1 MTEKKTLNNQKHP
14 SSFRDSSGFIF
25 LKDGIL
31 YRQVNNIYREHYDA
45 LMASGLYDFLTENK
59 LLVPH
64 EEADISIKLSADAY
78 KILRP
83 QKIPFISYPYEW
95 SFSQLKQA
103 ALATLKIQQE
113 ALARGMT
120 LKDCSAYNIQ
130 FYQGRPILID
140 TLSFEKYQA
149 DKPWIGYRQF
159 CQHFLAPLALMSY
172 TDIRLQQLLKI
183 YIDGIPL
190 DFASKLLPK
199 RSYARFALLSHIHLH
214 AKSQKRYA
222 GEHAPK
228 SKIQGG
234 MNKFRLNALIDN
246 LASAIK
252 SLQWQKKDTEWGE
265 YYTFTNYSADS
276 FQYKKKIVAEFLRVV
291 KPNSVWD
298 LGANTG
304 VFSRLASEQKI
315 FTVAFDMDEA
325 AVEKNALA
333 CLKNNEQYLFPLL
346 LDLTNPS
353 PSIGWAHQERQSV
366 KERGPADLILALALI
381 HHLAIS
387 NNVPFSFIADFFASI
402 GNYAV
407 IEFVPREDSQ
417 VKKLLATREDIFSFY
432 TQENFEES
440 FSRFFNIKK
449 QELVPGT
456 KRTLYLMEK
465 R

>member
-1 MTEKKTLNNQKHP
+1 MTEKKIPNNQKHP
-14 SSFRDSSGFIF
+14 SSFRDPSGFIF

-45 LMASGLYDFLTENK
+45 LINSGLYNELTKNK

-64 EEADISIKLSADAY
+64 QEADSSLNSDVDAY

-83 QKIPFISYPYEW
+83 QKIPFISYSYEW

-149 DKPWIGYRQF
+149 GKPWIGYRQF

-183 YIDGIPL
+183 YIDGVPL
-190 DFASKLLPK
+190 DLASRLLPR
-199 RSYARFALLSHIHLH
+199 RSYVRFALLSHIHLH
-214 AKSQKRYA
+214 AQSQKRYA
-222 GEHAPK
+222 GEHA
-228 SKIQGG
+228 SETKIQGG
-234 MNKFRLNALIDN
+234 MSKFRLSALLDN
-246 LASAIK
+246 LEAAIQ
-252 SLQWQKKDTEWGE
+252 SLKWREKNTEWGE

-276 FQYKKKIVAEFLRVV
+276 FQQKKKIVVKFLQLVRP
-291 KPNSVWD
+291 KSVWD

-315 FTVAFDMDEA
+315 FTVAFDLDEA
-325 AVEKNALA
+325 AVEKNVLT
-333 CLKNNEQYLFPLL
+333 CLQNNEQYLFPLL

-353 PSIGWAHQERQSV
+353 PSIGWAHKERLSLE
-366 KERGPADLILALALI
+366 ERGPADLILALALI
-381 HHLAIS
+381 HHLTIS
-387 NNVPFSFIADFFASI
+387 NNVPFSLIADFFAKI
-402 GNYAV
+402 GNHAIV
-407 IEFVPREDSQ
+407 EFVPRDDSQ
-417 VKKLLATREDIFSFY
+417 VKKLLATREDLFSFY
-432 TQENFEES
+432 TQEHFEES
-440 FSRFFNIKK
+440 FSRYFNIKK

-456 KRTLYLMEK
+456 KRTIYLMK
-465 R
+465 KI